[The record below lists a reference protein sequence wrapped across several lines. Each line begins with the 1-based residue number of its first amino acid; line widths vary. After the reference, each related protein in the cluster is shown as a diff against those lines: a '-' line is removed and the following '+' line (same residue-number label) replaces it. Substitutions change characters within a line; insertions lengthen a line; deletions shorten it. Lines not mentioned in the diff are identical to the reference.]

1 MTRPRVVVIGAG
13 FGGLQVAKGL
23 RSAPVDVLVVDA
35 NNFHTFQPLLYQVA
49 TAGLDIDDIC
59 FPVRGIVRRHRNVRF
74 LLGRVTAIDLAASTV
89 MIDGDRVERFDHLV
103 VAAGSVNATFGVA
116 GVAEHAFALKTLR
129 DALALRTHLLELYE
143 RADAGGAEDLGIVVV
158 GGGPTGVEMAG
169 GLREL
174 VDRVLRK
181 DYPELDLSRVPI
193 TLVEAGDRVLA
204 PFDPSLSADATAALE
219 RRGVRVVVG
228 AGVDRIDAGGV
239 LLADGGRLD
248 AGTVVWAAGVTA
260 SPVAGLLGV
269 ELGRGGRI
277 PVTADLSLP
286 DHPNV
291 FAIGD
296 IALTPEP
303 LPQVAQPAI
312 QGGRHVAATIVRR
325 LAGRPGEPFRYV
337 DKGSMATIG
346 RHQAVAQLA
355 SGRTFSGTVGWLMW
369 LGLHL
374 VYLMG
379 FRNRANVLLNWAWNY
394 LTYDRG
400 SRMIVGR

>member
-1 MTRPRVVVIGAG
+1 VG
-13 FGGLQVAKGL
+13 
-23 RSAPVDVLVVDA
+23 
-35 NNFHTFQPLLYQVA
+35 
-49 TAGLDIDDIC
+49 
-59 FPVRGIVRRHRNVRF
+59 
-74 LLGRVTAIDLAASTV
+74 IDLDASTV
-89 MIDGDRVERFDHLV
+89 TLAPLGELERVEPFDVLV
-103 VAAGSVNATFGVA
+103 VAAGSVTSSFGIHGVDEHTFP
-116 GVAEHAFALKTLR
+116 LKTLD
-129 DALALRTHLLELYE
+129 DALALRTHLLTLYE
-143 RADAGGAEDLGIVVV
+143 QVAAGGDHDLGVVVV

-181 DYPELDLSRVPI
+181 DYPELDLSRIPI

-204 PFDPSLSADATAALE
+204 PFAPSLSATAAATLE
-219 RRGVRVVVG
+219 RRGVAVEVGTGVARIEPGAVV
-228 AGVDRIDAGGV
+228 
-239 LLADGGRLD
+239 LADGRRLP

-260 SPVAGLLGV
+260 SPVATLLGV

-277 PVTADLSLP
+277 PVADDLSLP
-286 DHPNV
+286 GHPNV

-296 IALTPEP
+296 IALPPTPDGRP

-312 QGGRHVAATIVRR
+312 QGGRHVARTIRRR
-325 LAGRPGEPFRYV
+325 LQGLPAEPFRYV

-346 RHQAVAQLA
+346 RHQAVAELA
-355 SGRTFSGTVGWLMW
+355 SGRRFSGFVGWVLW

-400 SRMIVGR
+400 SRMILDR

>member
-193 TLVEAGDRVLA
+193 TLVEAG
-204 PFDPSLSADATAALE
+204 
-219 RRGVRVVVG
+219 
-228 AGVDRIDAGGV
+228 
-239 LLADGGRLD
+239 
-248 AGTVVWAAGVTA
+248 
-260 SPVAGLLGV
+260 
-269 ELGRGGRI
+269 
-277 PVTADLSLP
+277 
-286 DHPNV
+286 
-291 FAIGD
+291 
-296 IALTPEP
+296 
-303 LPQVAQPAI
+303 
-312 QGGRHVAATIVRR
+312 
-325 LAGRPGEPFRYV
+325 
-337 DKGSMATIG
+337 
-346 RHQAVAQLA
+346 
-355 SGRTFSGTVGWLMW
+355 
-369 LGLHL
+369 
-374 VYLMG
+374 
-379 FRNRANVLLNWAWNY
+379 
-394 LTYDRG
+394 
-400 SRMIVGR
+400 